1 MGSYTPLCARC
12 KEPLEVVADSDPEA
26 VACPT
31 CGEGDTVENVTREV
45 GEYITEKMFSDMLR
59 DAAEKSSALTF
70 TEGPKR
76 AYRFI
81 TKDESQ

>member
-1 MGSYTPLCARC
+1 MGSYIPLCARC
-12 KEPLEVVADSDPEA
+12 KEPLEIVADSEPEA
-26 VACPT
+26 LVCPT
-31 CGEGDTVENVTREV
+31 CGEVDTVENVTREV

-59 DAAEKSSALTF
+59 NAAQGSSALTF

-81 TKDESQ
+81 AKDESH

>member
-1 MGSYTPLCARC
+1 M
-12 KEPLEVVADSDPEA
+12 KPLEVVADSEPEA
-26 VACPT
+26 VACPI

-45 GEYITEKMFSDMLR
+45 GEYIAEKAFSEMLR
-59 DAAEKSSALTF
+59 EAAEKSSGLTF

-81 TKDESQ
+81 AKNQSQ